1 MSQFFGHFE
10 LTMEPTSNNNALL
23 TFILAFK
30 MYVLADLT
38 IGKLYL
44 LNVVGTTIL
53 VGLLDA
59 RRLQSIMHDHDP
71 P

>member
-1 MSQFFGHFE
+1 
-10 LTMEPTSNNNALL
+10 LL